1 MQYTIGILLYDK
13 QGTVDS
19 VGIGQ
24 THKNS
29 VIACCIISKEQGGG
43 NLHIFSL
50 FFMLFIWPKIKH
62 LKTKF
67 IPSKQHPRKPGGST
81 SCSPQRDRGHAGT

>member
-1 MQYTIGILLYDK
+1 MQYTIGILLYDN

-29 VIACCIISKEQGGG
+29 VIACCIISKEQGGEISVF
-43 NLHIFSL
+43 LAFFFSCCSSG
-50 FFMLFIWPKIKH
+50 
-62 LKTKF
+62 LK
-67 IPSKQHPRKPGGST
+67 
-81 SCSPQRDRGHAGT
+81 

>member
-1 MQYTIGILLYDK
+1 MQYTIGILLYDN

-29 VIACCIISKEQGGG
+29 VIACCIISKEQGGEISVF
-43 NLHIFSL
+43 LA
-50 FFMLFIWPKIKH
+50 FFFFHAVH
-62 LKTKF
+62 L
-67 IPSKQHPRKPGGST
+67 
-81 SCSPQRDRGHAGT
+81 A